1 MTLEPLQSK
10 AEVLYTKYL
19 DKTLQLELVKIIAF
33 LWFDLGE
40 GLDLLS
46 QPLEDVV
53 AAAAGTAGVQ
63 LLACII
69 ENIFAEKNKIH
80 ACVWSRLEN
89 QKPTDSKTLSI
100 IYCVP
105 WLFLNVTKN
114 HNWVVFISKTLFNR
128 VNISLNRRCWP
139 EKK

>member
-63 LLACII
+63 LLTCTI
-69 ENIFAEKNKIH
+69 ENIFAGKNKI
-80 ACVWSRLEN
+80 
-89 QKPTDSKTLSI
+89 
-100 IYCVP
+100 
-105 WLFLNVTKN
+105 
-114 HNWVVFISKTLFNR
+114 
-128 VNISLNRRCWP
+128 
-139 EKK
+139 